1 MVAPAI
7 AELASTEPP
16 AHHQME
22 ASSTALLSEQQRN
35 DVTPESSAPQP
46 KHHNTAASVPQQPP
60 MDNPTN
66 SQKMMQVEAQLAE
79 CVKKLEA
86 AEKANA
92 RSTQRFK
99 VLRKEMNAEMKRTLA
114 AATDSTELDKATS
127 AAVAIF
133 AAKHKKQEE
142 RAPVQ
147 RVRLAVVGVH

>member
-1 MVAPAI
+1 MVEPAI
-7 AELASTEPP
+7 AELALTEPP
-16 AHHQME
+16 AHHQLE
-22 ASSTALLSEQQRN
+22 ASSTALLSEQQRK

-66 SQKMMQVEAQLAE
+66 SQKMMQMEAKLVEVA
-79 CVKKLEA
+79 KKLEA

-99 VLRKEMNAEMKRTLA
+99 VLRKGMNAEMNRTLA